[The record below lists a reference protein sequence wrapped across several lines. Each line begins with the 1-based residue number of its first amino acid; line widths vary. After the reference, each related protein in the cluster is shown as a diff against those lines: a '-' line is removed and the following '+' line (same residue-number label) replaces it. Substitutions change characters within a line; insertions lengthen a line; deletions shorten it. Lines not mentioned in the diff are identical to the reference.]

1 MDTGEFILGGPR
13 ASGIGMCLGG
23 WQSPQ
28 PLCAVWDR
36 GPSPTSICVS
46 VQSTAS
52 DLSFD
57 FCTIASRGTAVLCLL
72 CSHPAGLPSLPQ
84 ARLHL
89 PWRCS
94 RDAGGSR
101 VRISAQGCWAPCEV
115 VIAITEKDTKVLRGT
130 QQARAEAGLDPALL
144 TLQDGCRARWEWG
157 PITVEGA
164 LDTC

>member
-84 ARLHL
+84 AHLHL
-89 PWRCS
+89 
-94 RDAGGSR
+94 
-101 VRISAQGCWAPCEV
+101 
-115 VIAITEKDTKVLRGT
+115 
-130 QQARAEAGLDPALL
+130 LL
-144 TLQDGCRARWEWG
+144 TTWCWGLPCQDIGSG
-157 PITVEGA
+157 LLSPM
-164 LDTC
+164 